1 MTRESLTT
9 QPIEK
14 RLNAGE
20 DKYNPT
26 KGLTKNPSEIS
37 EGFSTL
43 GGNRTHTPKN
53 TSLSR
58 ARLPIP
64 PPRHLEGE
72 NKQYFQI
79 VSNSLIHFCV
89 MTTIGLLL

>member
-37 EGFSTL
+37 EGFSTPYNSIL
-43 GGNRTHTPKN
+43 ELFLPKPN
-53 TSLSR
+53 
-58 ARLPIP
+58 
-64 PPRHLEGE
+64 RHLRFKGTAL
-72 NKQYFQI
+72 QRGY
-79 VSNSLIHFCV
+79 S
-89 MTTIGLLL
+89 